1 MSDQGWKGFL
11 GAEGL
16 EDWVVLHGGPTAVFQ
31 TKTLADAASLAQAIS
46 QLPGLDG
53 TAAHMSILTKSL
65 TIRLTRE
72 VWNTEVE
79 HIELASEI
87 SKIAK
92 SLGAVAA
99 PSMVQEVQFAIA
111 AKPDAI
117 DVGFWRA
124 VLGYQPMLD
133 DAGIDPLGIS
143 SNVWMQDIDVNK
155 PLRHA
160 MHIDVSVSKEHAQSR
175 VDAAVAAGGV
185 IVDSSE
191 APSWWVLADR
201 SGNKVCVVAWP
212 DGAKAQKSEN

>member
-1 MSDQGWKGFL
+1 MSDQGWKAFL
-11 GAEGL
+11 ATEDL
-16 EDWVVLHGGPTAVFQ
+16 TDWVVLHGGPTAVFQ
-31 TKTLADAASLAQAIS
+31 TKTLAAAAELAQAIA

-53 TAAHMSILTKSL
+53 TAAHMSIVTKSL
-65 TIRLTRE
+65 TMRLTRE
-72 VWNTEVE
+72 VWNTELE
-79 HIELASEI
+79 HIELAREI

-92 SLGAVAA
+92 NHGAIGD

-133 DAGIDPLGIS
+133 DAGIDPLAIS
-143 SNVWMQDIDVNK
+143 SNVWMQDLDVNK

-160 MHIDVSVSKEHAQSR
+160 MHIDVSVSKEHAQGR
-175 VDAAVAAGGV
+175 VDAAVVAGGV

-212 DGAKAQKSEN
+212 DGAKAKKLED

>member
-1 MSDQGWKGFL
+1 MSDLGWKEFL
-11 GAEGL
+11 AAEGL
-16 EDWVVLHGGPTAVFQ
+16 DDWVVLHGGPTAVFQ
-31 TKTLADAASLAQAIS
+31 TASLADAATLAQAIS

-53 TAAHMSILTKSL
+53 TPAHMSILTKSL

-79 HIELASEI
+79 HIELAREI
-87 SKIAK
+87 SKIAN
-92 SLGAVAA
+92 SHAAVAA

-143 SNVWMQDIDVNK
+143 SNVWMQDLDLNK

-175 VDAAVAAGGV
+175 VDAAVSAGGV

-212 DGAKAQKSEN
+212 DGAKASKG

>member
-1 MSDQGWKGFL
+1 MSDQGWKEFL
-11 GAEGL
+11 AAEGL
-16 EDWVVLHGGPTAVFQ
+16 KDWVVLHGGPTAVFQ
-31 TKTLADAASLAQAIS
+31 TKTLAEAAALAQAIA

-53 TAAHMSILTKSL
+53 TSAHMSIVTKSL
-65 TIRLTRE
+65 TVRLTRE

-79 HIELASEI
+79 HIALALEISEI
-87 SKIAK
+87 AKIQ
-92 SLGAVAA
+92 GAIGD
-99 PSMVQEVQFAIA
+99 PRLVQEVQFAIA

-133 DAGIDPLGIS
+133 DAGIDPLGVS
-143 SNVWMQDIDVNK
+143 SSVWMQDLDSNK

-160 MHIDVSVSKEHAQSR
+160 MHLDVSVAKEHAQSR

-212 DGAKAQKSEN
+212 DGAKASKA